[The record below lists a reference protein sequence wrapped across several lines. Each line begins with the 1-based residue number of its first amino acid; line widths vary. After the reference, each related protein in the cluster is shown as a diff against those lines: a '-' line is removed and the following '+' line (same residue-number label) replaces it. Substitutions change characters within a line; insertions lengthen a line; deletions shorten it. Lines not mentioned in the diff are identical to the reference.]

1 MLSSSRFLRFAPLAA
16 SSFTGV
22 NSGASSVAGLENDSN
37 KAFYKNRNK
46 HNLLI
51 YKPLDIGRRNA
62 SNH

>member
-37 KAFYKNRNK
+37 KAFYKIETNI
-46 HNLLI
+46 I
-51 YKPLDIGRRNA
+51 Y
-62 SNH
+62 